1 MSQFNG
7 FLGQFSNWCWLVE
20 QRRPVR
26 GLNFENHFSKNR
38 LDDAEKI
45 VVKAAETNGKQL
57 KGPIFVSEED
67 KNEDAPKKNA
77 CSDFLAMFG
86 DIWNVISGE
95 IHIFAMISD
104 DSTLKLQFR
113 EFPKTSSSIFVS
125 FSHLDDQFWI
135 LLWSYIEC

>member
-1 MSQFNG
+1 MR
-7 FLGQFSNWCWLVE
+7 E
-20 QRRPVR
+20 QHFRKPQR
-26 GLNFENHFSKNR
+26 FETHLSKNR

-57 KGPIFVSEED
+57 EGPIFVSEED

-95 IHIFAMISD
+95 IH
-104 DSTLKLQFR
+104 R
-113 EFPKTSSSIFVS
+113 EFLALEKFNPKIYIQGISRNLESDFCACFSSGQSI
-125 FSHLDDQFWI
+125 LD
-135 LLWSYIEC
+135 LTMVLH

>member
-1 MSQFNG
+1 MR
-7 FLGQFSNWCWLVE
+7 E
-20 QRRPVR
+20 QHFRKPQR
-26 GLNFENHFSKNR
+26 FETHLSKNR

-57 KGPIFVSEED
+57 EGPIFVSEED

-95 IHIFAMISD
+95 IHKDFWLWKI
-104 DSTLKLQFR
+104 STLKSIFR
-113 EFPKTSSSIFVS
+113 ELPETSSPIFVPV
-125 FSHLDDQFWI
+125 SHLDNQFWI